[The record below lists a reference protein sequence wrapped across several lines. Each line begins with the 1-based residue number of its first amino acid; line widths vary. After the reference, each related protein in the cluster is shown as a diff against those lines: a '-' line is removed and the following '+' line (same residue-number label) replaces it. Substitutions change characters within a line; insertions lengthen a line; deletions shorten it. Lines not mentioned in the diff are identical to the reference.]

1 MASGALVMESL
12 LCISQWVHREASPYV
27 QVALAG
33 DGHYVQLAQHVHHVM
48 DHINE

>member
-1 MASGALVMESL
+1 MESL

-33 DGHYVQLAQHVHHVM
+33 DGHYVQLTQHVHHVM